1 MNMIL
6 QGAVYFTVC
15 LIGDAVSR
23 LLPFPF
29 PGSVI
34 AMIILFILIITKAVK
49 EDKISGI
56 SDFFLNNMA
65 FFFIPPTVGIVNY
78 IDAIK
83 SIWWQF
89 ILICCITTVITFL
102 ATAYTVK
109 GVMYLLSKGDK
120 KND

>member
-1 MNMIL
+1 MNIIF
-6 QGAVYFTVC
+6 QGAIYFIVC

-34 AMIILFILIITKAVK
+34 AMIILFILLITKAVK
-49 EDKISGI
+49 EEKISSV

-89 ILICCITTVITFL
+89 IIICCVTTVITFL

-109 GVMYLLSKGDK
+109 GVMYLLNKGGK
-120 KND
+120 KNG

>member
-1 MNMIL
+1 MNIIF
-6 QGAVYFTVC
+6 QGAIYFTVC
-15 LIGDAVSR
+15 QIGDAISR

-34 AMIILFILIITKAVK
+34 AMIILFILLITKAVK
-49 EDKISGI
+49 EEKISSV

-65 FFFIPPTVGIVNY
+65 FFFIPPTVGIINY
-78 IDAIK
+78 IDAIRN
-83 SIWWQF
+83 IWWQF
-89 ILICCITTVITFL
+89 ILICCVTTVITFL